1 MYYIICSW
9 WTSRIKSIKLHLR
22 CILARLVKKEYKGP
36 LEIKV
41 GTESIWICMCGL
53 SSNQPFCDDSHKK
66 TMDEEYNKT
75 YAYEKEGGRIEV
87 KNWEVV
93 Y

>member
-1 MYYIICSW
+1 MLLVDIQNNSII
-9 WTSRIKSIKLHLR
+9 LHID
-22 CILARLVKKEYKGP
+22 CILARLVKKENKGP

-41 GTESIWICMCGL
+41 GTKSVLICMCGL

-66 TMDEEYNKT
+66 TADEENNKT
-75 YAYEKEGGRIEV
+75 YAYEKEGDRIEV

>member
-1 MYYIICSW
+1 MLLVDIQNNSII
-9 WTSRIKSIKLHLR
+9 LHIDS
-22 CILARLVKKEYKGP
+22 ILARLVKKEDKGP

-41 GTESIWICMCGL
+41 GTESVLICMCGL

-66 TMDEEYNKT
+66 TEDEENNKT
-75 YAYEKEGGRIEV
+75 YAYEKEGDRIEV
-87 KNWEVV
+87 KDWEVM